1 MKKSTNKRKETQ
13 RIERKN
19 EKKNSISQIS
29 TMHKAFQ
36 NDHLKYNADSKLS
49 RTPVECEE
57 DFIECDTHLQRK
69 QNY

>member
-1 MKKSTNKRKETQ
+1 
-13 RIERKN
+13 
-19 EKKNSISQIS
+19 
-29 TMHKAFQ
+29 MHKAFQ